1 MIVKHITWV
10 HYLNQTKEFISKLD
24 DSSISISSLGENISV
39 PNQRVTEENSL
50 QLQMEVEVKILTEN
64 EKHCN
69 SLSSIL
75 NEEKNNK

>member
-1 MIVKHITWV
+1 M
-10 HYLNQTKEFISKLD
+10 
-24 DSSISISSLGENISV
+24 GENISV

-50 QLQMEVEVKILTEN
+50 QLQKEVEVKILTEN